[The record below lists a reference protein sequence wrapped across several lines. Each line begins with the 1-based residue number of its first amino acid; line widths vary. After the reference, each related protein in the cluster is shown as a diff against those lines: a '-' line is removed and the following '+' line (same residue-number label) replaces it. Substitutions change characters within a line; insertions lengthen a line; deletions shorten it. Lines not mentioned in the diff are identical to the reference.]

1 MQIYVLN
8 LLICFFELFICFL
21 LTEET
26 LILTALSD
34 FLCLF
39 YIHLNNIN
47 AYFYHGS
54 ISKLMLDLVFSN
66 SPDIQGDD
74 GAV

>member
-39 YIHLNNIN
+39 YIHLNNI
-47 AYFYHGS
+47 YDYIYHGF
-54 ISKLMLDLVFSN
+54 ISNTNALF
-66 SPDIQGDD
+66 GF
-74 GAV
+74 

>member
-47 AYFYHGS
+47 DVFYHGF
-54 ISKLMLDLVFSN
+54 ISKTNALF
-66 SPDIQGDD
+66 GF
-74 GAV
+74 

>member
-21 LTEET
+21 LTEAT

-47 AYFYHGS
+47 AVFYHGF
-54 ISKLMLDLVFSN
+54 ISNTNALF
-66 SPDIQGDD
+66 GF
-74 GAV
+74 

>member
-47 AYFYHGS
+47 A
-54 ISKLMLDLVFSN
+54 VFIVVLFQN
-66 SPDIQGDD
+66 
-74 GAV
+74 

>member
-47 AYFYHGS
+47 AVFIVVLS
-54 ISKLMLDLVFSN
+54 QKLMLYLVFSN

>member
-39 YIHLNNIN
+39 YFHFININ
-47 AYFYHGS
+47 AVFYHGF
-54 ISKLMLDLVFSN
+54 ISKLMLYLVFSN

>member
-47 AYFYHGS
+47 AVFYRGF
-54 ISKLMLDLVFSN
+54 ISKTNALF
-66 SPDIQGDD
+66 GF
-74 GAV
+74 

>member
-47 AYFYHGS
+47 AFFYHGF
-54 ISKLMLDLVFSN
+54 ISKTNALF
-66 SPDIQGDD
+66 GF
-74 GAV
+74 

>member
-39 YIHLNNIN
+39 YIHLNNIS
-47 AYFYHGS
+47 AYFYRGF
-54 ISKLMLDLVFSN
+54 ISKTKARF
-66 SPDIQGDD
+66 GF
-74 GAV
+74 

>member
-8 LLICFFELFICFL
+8 LLICFL

-39 YIHLNNIN
+39 YIHLNNIS
-47 AYFYHGS
+47 AYFYHGF
-54 ISKLMLDLVFSN
+54 ISNTNALF
-66 SPDIQGDD
+66 GF
-74 GAV
+74 